1 MEMVGTVAFAA
12 SGAMVAADCA
22 MDIFGV
28 IVLGVTTAVGGG
40 LLRDVMAGVPP
51 YILVRHIYA
60 CASIVGAM
68 VCVWLFKK
76 KLTCIKQ
83 KKKQFRLLLLAY
95 KRGNQYIVFVFMI
108 KAEYPEELRSLLHR
122 YVS

>member
-1 MEMVGTVAFAA
+1 MEYQEIIKFVMEMVGTVAFAA

-22 MDIFGV
+22 MD
-28 IVLGVTTAVGGG
+28 
-40 LLRDVMAGVPP
+40 
-51 YILVRHIYA
+51 
-60 CASIVGAM
+60 IVGAM